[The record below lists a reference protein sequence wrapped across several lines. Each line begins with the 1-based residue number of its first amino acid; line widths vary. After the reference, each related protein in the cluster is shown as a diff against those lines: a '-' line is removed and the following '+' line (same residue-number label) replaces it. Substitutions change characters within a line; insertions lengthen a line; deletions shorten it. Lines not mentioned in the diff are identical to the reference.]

1 MRFENGLFTPAAAER
16 SRCFFGMLLAVR
28 YITALRVLFESNEP
42 HKIEEEK
49 EI

>member
-1 MRFENGLFTPAAAER
+1 MRFENGLFTPAAER